1 MTTRT
6 LPHGVAPRQA
16 AVEQEVEEE
25 LALLITLAATAA
37 ASSSGPAASHRASV
51 SPSNASSAQ
60 QQDEA
65 AVLGAR
71 ADALASRVEQE
82 LYRYP
87 TSAALQHVLR
97 ESQSLSSRLYLR
109 SRQVPKLLDG
119 LVQQLLSSRPVDPI
133 GEMVRLLDARMLARG
148 PAATTGF
155 HLHGSRPG
163 SREQAARSN
172 IGCNSSGGRTTTP
185 TTTTAAGSVF
195 PSNSSGPALEP
206 ISIN

>member
-25 LALLITLAATAA
+25 LALLITLAATA
-37 ASSSGPAASHRASV
+37 SSSGPAASHRAAV
-51 SPSNASSAQ
+51 SPANASSGAQ

-65 AVLGAR
+65 AVSGTR

-155 HLHGSRPG
+155 HLHGSRPS
-163 SREQAARSN
+163 SREQPARSN
-172 IGCNSSGGRTTTP
+172 AGSNSSGGRTTTP
-185 TTTTAAGSVF
+185 TTTAAGSVF
-195 PSNSSGPALEP
+195 PSNSSGPALET